1 MRLTKSKL
9 RQLIKEELR
18 IIKENI
24 GAGSIEEDLEK
35 IIGEFRE
42 TLDGVFSY
50 EIIAAADLARL
61 NSTVESL
68 RKIIN
73 ENIGAQLE
81 EHLKEIIGEF
91 QETLNRVEKKFKR
104 KLKIGYDLARLH
116 AILRSL
122 KTVVG
127 DIYQGEYDKDTQTED
142 PNKTHSNF

>member
-24 GAGSIEEDLEK
+24 GAGSIEEDL
-35 IIGEFRE
+35 
-42 TLDGVFSY
+42 
-50 EIIAAADLARL
+50 
-61 NSTVESL
+61 
-68 RKIIN
+68 
-73 ENIGAQLE
+73 
-81 EHLKEIIGEF
+81 KEIIGEF
-91 QETLNRVEKKFKR
+91 QETLDGVFSNE
-104 KLKIGYDLARLH
+104 IIAAADLARLH

>member
-1 MRLTKSKL
+1 MYVSPMGVSGGLCAKGVQKSRPKFRDFSIFCNYLLHIYQGTNHMRLTKSKL

-24 GAGSIEEDLEK
+24 GAGSIEEDL
-35 IIGEFRE
+35 
-42 TLDGVFSY
+42 
-50 EIIAAADLARL
+50 
-61 NSTVESL
+61 
-68 RKIIN
+68 
-73 ENIGAQLE
+73 
-81 EHLKEIIGEF
+81 KEIIGEF
-91 QETLNRVEKKFKR
+91 QETLDGVFSNE
-104 KLKIGYDLARLH
+104 IIAAADLARLH